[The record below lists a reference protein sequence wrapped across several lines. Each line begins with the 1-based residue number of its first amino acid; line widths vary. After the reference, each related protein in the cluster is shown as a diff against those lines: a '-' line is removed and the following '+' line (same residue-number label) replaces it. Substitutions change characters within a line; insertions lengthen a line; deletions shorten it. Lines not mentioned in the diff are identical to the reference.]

1 MDYLKYTYDDGNQL
15 TGVKDHYNNTTANSM
30 GGFKDGNTTPVDY
43 AYDTNGN
50 MTVDKNKNITSIT
63 YNYLNLPKQIQFDN
77 TSPLTDGTISY
88 VYDATGVKIEKSV
101 SQVGSGTTFTQ
112 YAGNHIYK
120 KTVPVV
126 NNPNPPTYEFK
137 LEFIS
142 QPEGYIEPNATGG
155 FDYIYQYKDHL
166 GNIRLSYKQEGLESV
181 IDDFNDGTTGSW
193 GAYASTISNVNNS
206 LKVSVSGGGF
216 GVYKTLSVTAGEPIH
231 IRLNLDKG
239 TTDKVVLNEFSQGN
253 LSDLTEGSNNITY
266 TPTTTGDFHLL
277 IAKDPTSSDVGT
289 QTYFNVDDIEITMG
303 EDELVIVEENNYYP
317 FGLKHKG
324 YNNIVS
330 ANANSVAR
338 KFGFGGKELQDE
350 LGLDWYDVS
359 ARNYDPAIGR
369 WFNPDPLAEEFSDWS
384 PYTYAFNNPIYFI
397 DPDGMAAV
405 PPDDY
410 VFNENGDYVRRDI
423 NNKPDKIVIEN
434 SKTQEIQGKYNFNDP
449 NDVVDI
455 NSGKINKVRMVTQ
468 NEIGDEIVK
477 NGSALTVA
485 RGESA
490 FKYIERESR
499 PPGDESIF
507 SGISTGKLDGVSTS
521 KLVQNGIGAL
531 TLIKGNGSS
540 RDGTGYNYKDFGNF
554 IWGRSGKALNL
565 GITTLQFGA
574 HLNNA
579 FNGNSDNGGMKT
591 GIRDSEADQ
600 RAIRAGYYY
609 PNGVPIYKDPLT
621 SSPRG
626 E

>member
-1 MDYLKYTYDDGNQL
+1 MILILKPIYWTTAIARWTGIDPVTHHTMSTYTAFDNNPVFFIDPSGAETDFSDTLKYT
-15 TGVKDHYNNTTANSM
+15 
-30 GGFKDGNTTPVDY
+30 
-43 AYDTNGN
+43 
-50 MTVDKNKNITSIT
+50 
-63 YNYLNLPKQIQFDN
+63 
-77 TSPLTDGTISY
+77 
-88 VYDATGVKIEKSV
+88 
-101 SQVGSGTTFTQ
+101 
-112 YAGNHIYK
+112 
-120 KTVPVV
+120 
-126 NNPNPPTYEFK
+126 
-137 LEFIS
+137 LE
-142 QPEGYIEPNATGG
+142 P
-155 FDYIYQYKDHL
+155 
-166 GNIRLSYKQEGLESV
+166 
-181 IDDFNDGTTGSW
+181 
-193 GAYASTISNVNNS
+193 
-206 LKVSVSGGGF
+206 
-216 GVYKTLSVTAGEPIH
+216 
-231 IRLNLDKG
+231 
-239 TTDKVVLNEFSQGN
+239 
-253 LSDLTEGSNNITY
+253 
-266 TPTTTGDFHLL
+266 
-277 IAKDPTSSDVGT
+277 
-289 QTYFNVDDIEITMG
+289 
-303 EDELVIVEENNYYP
+303 
-317 FGLKHKG
+317 
-324 YNNIVS
+324 
-330 ANANSVAR
+330 
-338 KFGFGGKELQDE
+338 
-350 LGLDWYDVS
+350 
-359 ARNYDPAIGR
+359 
-369 WFNPDPLAEEFSDWS
+369 
-384 PYTYAFNNPIYFI
+384 
-397 DPDGMAAV
+397 

-507 SGISTGKLDGVSTS
+507 SGTSTGKLDGVSTS